1 MKRALFVAILGAM
14 LVAGCT
20 QSPDTASPS
29 ASSPF
34 DKRAEK
40 VARAWRAAGVNDAF
54 VPIGE
59 LTQAPQNGF
68 PSDEL
73 KMSFLE
79 GRYVLSEPLPTESS
93 KGTIRFPDGKRLEVP
108 LLSAAEAL
116 RAIDR
121 GDAGDGRV
129 ALVVTSAQAGTTPV
143 RTSRGVAEVPSWR
156 FTVKGIEHP
165 VVQVSV
171 SPEAIKPLPPP
182 LAEPFNPA
190 DRIVGAQD
198 LTAISGNTIDYRVG
212 VGSCDKDIVPLV
224 WESPD
229 IIVIGGKTAPPAEGA
244 CTQQLILHP
253 VKVTLAA
260 PVGDRVILD
269 ISGTPPALLPQ

>member
-1 MKRALFVAILGAM
+1 MKRTLFVVVLGAM
-14 LVAGCT
+14 LVAGCAREPEPA
-20 QSPDTASPS
+20 SPISPS
-29 ASSPF
+29 AF

-73 KMSFLE
+73 KIAFVE
-79 GRYVLSEPLPTESS
+79 GRYTLAAPLASESS

-108 LLSAAEAL
+108 LLSADAAY
-116 RAIDR
+116 RAIDKA
-121 GDAGDGRV
+121 DAGDGRA
-129 ALVVTSAQAGTTPV
+129 ALEVTSAQAGTTPV
-143 RTSRGVAEVPSWR
+143 RTSRGVAEVPAWR

-165 VVQVSV
+165 VVQVAV
-171 SPEAIKPLPPP
+171 SPEAIKPLPAPA
-182 LAEPFNPA
+182 AEPFDPA
-190 DRIVGAQD
+190 DRLVGAQD
-198 LTAISGNTIDYRVG
+198 LTAVSGNTIDYRLG
-212 VGSCDKDIVPLV
+212 VGACDKDIVPLV

-229 IIVIGGKTAPPAEGA
+229 IIVVGGKTGPPAEGA
-244 CTQQLILHP
+244 CTLQLILHP

-260 PVGDRVILD
+260 PVGERVILD
-269 ISGTPPALLPQ
+269 ISGTPLAITPQ